1 MPVQEV
7 TLVRKEFRVSRVF
20 VATLDPK
27 VIRVVKVPREILD
40 PKVLQDQQD
49 Q

>member
-27 VIRVVKVPREILD
+27 VIRGVKVLKEILD
-40 PKVLQDQQD
+40 PRALQGQQD